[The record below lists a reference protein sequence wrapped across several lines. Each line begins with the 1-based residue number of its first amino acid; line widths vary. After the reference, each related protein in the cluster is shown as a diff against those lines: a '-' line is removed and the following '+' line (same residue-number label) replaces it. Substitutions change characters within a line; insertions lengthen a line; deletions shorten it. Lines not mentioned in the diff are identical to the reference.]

1 MKKVFMQLGLLNRR
15 SKLCIV
21 ILNDFIFALICW
33 LVFGPPMATY
43 LASEFSTGIF
53 QILIA
58 QWQSFVLPAFLSI
71 LYLYVFGFYKSL
83 IKFFDSKDSILL
95 CLTGSLIFG
104 FSWSLIH
111 TFQFQVISTSFLSII
126 LLQGFLLSAVFYA
139 FLNISRD
146 VAKFLLY
153 PHNTNLDARKIVIY
167 GAGSS
172 GNELFQSIMQ
182 DPSKKLLAFYDDA
195 KNLKG
200 LQINNVPI
208 LSSFDEL
215 ISLKKEYP
223 DLEVLL
229 AIPRINTEQRRKIIS
244 KLEKIKVAVRTIP
257 SFNEIISDQKK
268 LTDLQNLSIDDL
280 LPRARVSSD
289 VLKNANDKTVFISG
303 AGGSIGS
310 EMSRQLLDSKP
321 KSIILFDVSEYNL
334 FNIERECQAIKVA
347 NKLKTQ
353 IVPILGDI
361 RDLKNLATV
370 FKKFNINHVYH
381 AAAYKHVPL
390 VEDENNIIKACEN
403 NVIGTYN
410 LASISAKF
418 QVQSFV
424 MISTDKAVRPTNV
437 MGASKRMAEM
447 IIQSLNTDSAKTRF
461 SMVRFGNVINSSG
474 SVIPLF
480 LDQITKGGPV
490 TVTHRNVTRY
500 FMTIPEASNLV
511 LQAADMS
518 DGGEVFIL
526 DMGEQLKIYDL
537 AQKLIHLSGRNI
549 VSEPGGEGIAII
561 EVGLRPGEK
570 MYEELLIS
578 GDQLSTSNPK
588 IFKSMEKYPEFN
600 TMLSIVEEIKIAIN
614 ENDHS
619 HLIKIFQKNV
629 EGYKNDSK

>member
-600 TMLSIVEEIKIAIN
+600 TMLSIVEEIKISIN

>member
-1 MKKVFMQLGLLNRR
+1 MKKVFMQLRLLNRR
-15 SKLCIV
+15 FKLFIV
-21 ILNDFIFALICW
+21 LLNDFIFALICW
-33 LVFGPPMATY
+33 LVFGPPMATF
-43 LASEFSTGIF
+43 LASEFSTGITE
-53 QILIA
+53 ILIS
-58 QWQSFVLPAFLSI
+58 QWQSFIFPSLLSI
-71 LYLYVFGFYKSL
+71 LYLYMFGFYKSL

-95 CLTGSLIFG
+95 CFTGSLVFG
-104 FSWSLIH
+104 FSWCIIYI
-111 TFQFQVISTSFLSII
+111 FQFQIVSTSFLSII

-146 VAKFLLY
+146 IAKFLLY
-153 PHNTNLDARKIVIY
+153 PYNTNLDARKIVIY

-172 GNELFQSIMQ
+172 GNELFQSIMH

-195 KNLKG
+195 KNLRG
-200 LQINNVPI
+200 LKINNIPI

-215 ISLKKEYP
+215 IALKKDHA

-229 AIPRINTEQRRKIIS
+229 AIPKIDTKQRREIIS
-244 KLEKIKVAVRTIP
+244 RLEKIKVAVRTIP
-257 SFNEIISDQKK
+257 SFNEIISDQKR

-280 LPRARVSSD
+280 LPRARVSSN

-310 EMSRQLLDSKP
+310 EISRQLLNSNP
-321 KSIILFDVSEYNL
+321 KSIVLFDVSEFNL
-334 FNIERECQAIKVA
+334 FNIERECQAIKIA
-347 NKLKTQ
+347 KKLNTE

-361 RDLKNLATV
+361 QDLKNLACV
-370 FKKFNINHVYH
+370 FKKYKINHVYH
-381 AAAYKHVPL
+381 SAAYKHVPL
-390 VEDENNIIKACEN
+390 VEDENNIVKACEN

-410 LASISAKF
+410 LASISSES
-418 QVQSFV
+418 QVESFV

-447 IIQSLNTDSAKTRF
+447 TIQSMNMHSRNTRF

-480 LDQITKGGPV
+480 LDQIAKGGPV
-490 TVTHRNVTRY
+490 TVTHKNVTRY

-537 AQKLIHLSGRNI
+537 AKKLIHLSGRNI
-549 VSEPGGEGIAII
+549 ASEPGGDGIAIVDI
-561 EVGLRPGEK
+561 GLRAGEK

-578 GDQLSTSNPK
+578 GDKLSTSNPK
-588 IFKSMEKYPEFN
+588 IFKSMENFPEFKI
-600 TMLSIVEEIKIAIN
+600 MQSMIEQIQIAIN
-614 ENDHS
+614 ENDPS
-619 HLIKIFQKNV
+619 RLIKIFKNYV
-629 EGYKNDSK
+629 EGY

>member
-15 SKLCIV
+15 SKLCII

-229 AIPRINTEQRRKIIS
+229 AIPRINTEQRRKIIF

>member
-1 MKKVFMQLGLLNRR
+1 MKKVFMQLSLLNRR

-21 ILNDFIFALICW
+21 LLNDFTFALICW

-53 QILIA
+53 KILTS
-58 QWQSFVLPAFLSI
+58 QWQSFVFPALLSI

-83 IKFFDSKDSILL
+83 IKFFNSKDSILL
-95 CLTGSLIFG
+95 CFTGSLVFG
-104 FSWSLIH
+104 FSWCIIYV
-111 TFQFQVISTSFLSII
+111 FQFKILSTSFLSII

-139 FLNISRD
+139 FLNTSRD
-146 VAKFLLY
+146 IAKFLIY
-153 PHNTNLDARKIVIY
+153 PYNTNFDARKIVIY

-172 GNELFQSIMQ
+172 GNELFQSIMH

-195 KNLKG
+195 KNLRG
-200 LQINNVPI
+200 LKINNIPI

-215 ISLKKEYP
+215 IALKKDHP
-223 DLEVLL
+223 GLEVLL
-229 AIPRINTEQRRKIIS
+229 AIPKIDTKQRRVIIS
-244 KLEKIKVAVRTIP
+244 RLEKIKVAVRTIP
-257 SFNEIISDQKK
+257 SFNEIISDQKR

-280 LPRARVSSD
+280 LPRARVSSN

-310 EMSRQLLDSKP
+310 EISRQLLDSNP
-321 KSIILFDVSEYNL
+321 KSIVLFDVSEYNL
-334 FNIERECQAIKVA
+334 FNIERECQAIKIA
-347 NKLKTQ
+347 KNLNTE
-353 IVPILGDI
+353 IYPILGDI
-361 RDLKNLATV
+361 RDLKNLAFV
-370 FKKFNINHVYH
+370 FKKYKINHVYH

-403 NVIGTYN
+403 NVIGTHN
-410 LASISAKF
+410 LGSISSES
-418 QVQSFV
+418 QVESFV

-447 IIQSLNTDSAKTRF
+447 IIQSMNVHSRQTRF

-480 LDQITKGGPV
+480 LDQIAKGGPV
-490 TVTHRNVTRY
+490 TVTHKNVTRY

-537 AQKLIHLSGRNI
+537 AKKLIHLSGRNI
-549 VSEPGGEGIAII
+549 ASEPGGDGIAIVDI
-561 EVGLRPGEK
+561 GLRAGEK

-588 IFKSMEKYPEFN
+588 IFKSMENFPEFKI
-600 TMLSIVEEIKIAIN
+600 MQSIIEQIQIAIN
-614 ENDHS
+614 ENDPS
-619 HLIKIFQKNV
+619 RIIKIFKKYV
-629 EGYKNDSK
+629 EGY

>member
-111 TFQFQVISTSFLSII
+111 IFQFQIISTSFLSII

-146 VAKFLLY
+146 AAKFLLY
-153 PHNTNLDARKIVIY
+153 PYNTNLDARKIVIY

>member
-361 RDLKNLATV
+361 RDLNNLATV

-619 HLIKIFQKNV
+619 HLIKLFQKNV

>member
-15 SKLCIV
+15 SKLCII

-229 AIPRINTEQRRKIIS
+229 AIPRINTEQRRKIIF

-321 KSIILFDVSEYNL
+321 KSIILFDLSEYNL

>member
-1 MKKVFMQLGLLNRR
+1 M
-15 SKLCIV
+15 
-21 ILNDFIFALICW
+21 LNDFFLALICW
-33 LVFGPPMATY
+33 LVFGPPMATF
-43 LASEFSTGIF
+43 LASEFSTGIIE
-53 QILIA
+53 ILIS
-58 QWQSFVLPAFLSI
+58 QWQSFIYPSLLSI
-71 LYLYVFGFYKSL
+71 LFLYIFGFYKSL

-95 CLTGSLIFG
+95 CFTGSLVFG
-104 FSWSLIH
+104 CSWCLIH
-111 TFQFQVISTSFLSII
+111 VFQFQIVSTSFLSII

-139 FLNISRD
+139 FLNTSRD
-146 VAKFLLY
+146 IAKFLLY

-172 GNELFQSIMQ
+172 GNELFQSIMH
-182 DPSKKLLAFYDDA
+182 DPSKKVLAFYDDA
-195 KNLKG
+195 KNLRG
-200 LQINNVPI
+200 LKINNIPI
-208 LSSFDEL
+208 LSSFEQL
-215 ISLKKEYP
+215 IALKKDHH

-229 AIPRINTEQRRKIIS
+229 AIPKIDTKKRREIIS
-244 KLEKIKVAVRTIP
+244 RLEKIKVAVRTIP
-257 SFNEIISDQKK
+257 SFNEIISDQKR

-280 LPRARVSSD
+280 LPRARVSSN

-310 EMSRQLLDSKP
+310 EISRQLLDSNP
-321 KSIILFDVSEYNL
+321 KSIVLFDVSEFNL
-334 FNIERECQAIKVA
+334 FNIERECQAIKIA
-347 NKLKTQ
+347 KKLNTE
-353 IVPILGDI
+353 IFPILGDI
-361 RDLKNLATV
+361 RDLKNLAFV
-370 FKKFNINHVYH
+370 FKKYKINHVYH

-410 LASISAKF
+410 LASISSES
-418 QVQSFV
+418 QVESFV

-447 IIQSLNTDSAKTRF
+447 TIQSMNMHSRKTRF

-480 LDQITKGGPV
+480 LDQISKGGPV
-490 TVTHRNVTRY
+490 TVTHKNVTRY

-549 VSEPGGEGIAII
+549 SSEPGGDGIAIVDI
-561 EVGLRPGEK
+561 GLRAGEK

-588 IFKSMEKYPEFN
+588 IFKSMENFPEFKI
-600 TMLSIVEEIKIAIN
+600 MQSMIEKIQIAIN
-614 ENDHS
+614 ENDPS
-619 HLIKIFQKNV
+619 RLIKIFKEYV
-629 EGYKNDSK
+629 EGY